1 MSENS
6 SPYELVTLPGG
17 WEAGQ
22 FDALAAIEGLVH
34 AVTTRHGLDV
44 QLAAADREAAARKV
58 ASATGL
64 GAVAFCRQVH
74 GDTLY
79 RVDSP
84 GLAGEGDGLVTDT
97 PGLGVMCFSADCPLV
112 LVADGAASA
121 VGVAHASWRS
131 TVKQVT
137 RRLVQRLGDEFG
149 CRPESLVAGICPS
162 AGPCCYEVGPE
173 VVDAA
178 VRELGLMA
186 ERFFRASGGKFLF
199 DLWAANRQQLLASGV
214 LPANI
219 HTAGVCTICRDD
231 TYPSYRRQGQAA
243 GRFVAVIGRLAGECS

>member
-1 MSENS
+1 MSEDS

-17 WEAGQ
+17 WETGQ
-22 FDALAAIEGLVH
+22 FDALASMEGLVH
-34 AVTTRHGLDV
+34 AVTTRRGLDV
-44 QLAAADREAAARKV
+44 RLAAADPEAAARQV

-64 GAVAFCRQVH
+64 GGVAFCRQVH

-79 RVDSP
+79 RVESP

-97 PGLGVMCFSADCPLV
+97 PGLGVMCFTADCPLV
-112 LVADGAASA
+112 LVADAAGLA

-137 RRLVQRLGDEFG
+137 LRLVDRLRDEFRS
-149 CRPESLVAGICPS
+149 RPEDLVAGICPS

-186 ERFFRASGGKFLF
+186 EQFFRSSGGKFIF
-199 DLWAANRQQLLASGV
+199 DLWAANRRQLLSAGV
-214 LPANI
+214 PAANI
-219 HTAGVCTICRDD
+219 HTAGVCTICRND
-231 TYPSYRRQGQAA
+231 TYPSYRSEGDAA
-243 GRFVAVIGRLAGECS
+243 GRFVAVIGRLARDGS